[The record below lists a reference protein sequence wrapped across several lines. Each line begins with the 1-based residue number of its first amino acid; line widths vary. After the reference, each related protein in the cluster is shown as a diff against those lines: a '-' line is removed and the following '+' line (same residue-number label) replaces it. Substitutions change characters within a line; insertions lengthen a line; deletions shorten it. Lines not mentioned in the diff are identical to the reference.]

1 MWKPQGNLRAWLAVH
16 RAVIAFALTAGCTG
30 LMCPVHAGA
39 ELLERIVA
47 IVNNE
52 VILLSEFQEHLHAA
66 EQSGSGDAPGQVLD
80 ELVKRMLI
88 LQEGRRFR
96 IIDPGRY
103 DLSEEEMKAAI
114 EEYIDRRIKAFI
126 HIPFRDIE
134 QYYRMNRDQFPERDL
149 YEARDGIEEILVSRE
164 LEARISSHMKD
175 LRNRAYVRIQLEDDR
190 R

>member
-1 MWKPQGNLRAWLAVH
+1 MAKLKKIDSLWQAALRGTM
-16 RAVIAFALTAGCTG
+16 ALVLIGIFSA
-30 LMCPVHAGA
+30 PVHSGVPG
-39 ELLERIVA
+39 EKLLERIVA

-52 VILLSEFQEHLHAA
+52 VILLSEFQEQLHAA
-66 EQSGSGDAPGQVLD
+66 AQSGSGAAPGQVLD
-80 ELVKRMLI
+80 ELVNRMLI

-149 YEARDGIEEILVSRE
+149 YEARDGIEEILISRE
-164 LEARISSHMKD
+164 LEARISIHMKD